1 MEYLFGLLPSNE
13 HANQKASGCCF
24 CASLRH
30 PYGSTIVQIRENR
43 MVQLDFARCEKGH
56 QTPVQPST
64 PQSVEA
70 YRRSIETGNEPIF
83 VACRRCNRVYR
94 VLQLASFAS
103 TDGLLPH
110 HPEAQLLVFE
120 ESIGCDDP
128 AHEFQRIIIGVRSE
142 NTSAEDVM
150 KLWRW
155 QDEEDSTCPSGHDIP
170 LPPYQ

>member
-1 MEYLFGLLPSNE
+1 MGSPPFKRAREPKSKRLL
-13 HANQKASGCCF
+13 F

-30 PYGSTIVQIRENR
+30 PYWSTIVQIGENR
-43 MVQLDFARCEKGH
+43 MIQLDFARCEKGH

-70 YRRSIETGNEPIF
+70 YRRSIGTGNEPIF

-94 VLQLASFAS
+94 VLQLASFPS

-120 ESIGCDDP
+120 RSIGCDDP

-142 NTSAEDVM
+142 NTSAEDIM

-155 QDEEDSTCPSGHDIP
+155 QDEEDSTCPSGHDIRP
-170 LPPYQ
+170 PPYQ